1 MSQWIAGIC
10 TGHNAGVCLLKD
22 GEIVFSVEE
31 ERLSKVKH
39 DGGPILGMLKILDY
53 TNKLDYLTISG
64 LKHHPDAIPAS
75 LIDYSGEELYQG
87 IARRLGLIEHSK
99 DRHTNVQSPQV
110 INMSDNHHQCHS
122 AIAFYNSGFETAVG
136 VIVDSCGS
144 SKLFAQIEHIEGR
157 PENLGD
163 KNVYFETESF
173 FDCSYYKGI
182 NAIYKKM
189 QCDNGKSFTIEKTY
203 DYGLSEDPYKLVADE
218 VAGIGKVWDAV
229 TDYCGFHINECGKTM
244 GLSAYGCE
252 NDEMPDLFLDD
263 TANRDLIKAYYPHR
277 SELNVFKYKFLDDAD
292 WERDDLSKSRGRRDM
307 AFKVQKETQEQV
319 LNLIIKAS
327 EMSDNKNVVL
337 SGGYALNC
345 VSNYY
350 YLDKLKEHDIHLY
363 VEPNS
368 SDAGTATGA
377 ALLYHYNINKDISKR
392 KRIKSLFLG
401 PEYNYSIDEINKK
414 LEKYNIDHPQ
424 RDRYSRVFETSY
436 KLIAELIKDGNIVSI
451 FQGRSENGPRALG
464 NRSILFNPTIKNG
477 KDIVNKVKGREYFRP
492 FAASVMKEYAHE
504 WFDMKGLKESPN
516 MMYAVDVKEDKKD
529 LISAVLHVD
538 DTCRIQT
545 VSKEVNEHFYNL
557 IEEFYKLTGIPILF
571 NTSFNL
577 AGDPLVETID
587 DALKVLNDSEM
598 EYCFMPELNSLIR
611 L

>member
-1 MSQWIAGIC
+1 MKKI
-10 TGHNAGVCLLKD
+10 
-22 GEIVFSVEE
+22 F
-31 ERLSKVKH
+31 
-39 DGGPILGMLKILDY
+39 KILAKI
-53 TNKLDYLTISG
+53 NKI
-64 LKHHPDAIPAS
+64 
-75 LIDYSGEELYQG
+75 
-87 IARRLGLIEHSK
+87 
-99 DRHTNVQSPQV
+99 
-110 INMSDNHHQCHS
+110 
-122 AIAFYNSGFETAVG
+122 
-136 VIVDSCGS
+136 
-144 SKLFAQIEHIEGR
+144 
-157 PENLGD
+157 
-163 KNVYFETESF
+163 
-173 FDCSYYKGI
+173 
-182 NAIYKKM
+182 
-189 QCDNGKSFTIEKTY
+189 
-203 DYGLSEDPYKLVADE
+203 
-218 VAGIGKVWDAV
+218 
-229 TDYCGFHINECGKTM
+229 
-244 GLSAYGCE
+244 
-252 NDEMPDLFLDD
+252 
-263 TANRDLIKAYYPHR
+263 
-277 SELNVFKYKFLDDAD
+277 
-292 WERDDLSKSRGRRDM
+292 
-307 AFKVQKETQEQV
+307 
-319 LNLIIKAS
+319 
-327 EMSDNKNVVL
+327 
-337 SGGYALNC
+337 
-345 VSNYY
+345 
-350 YLDKLKEHDIHLY
+350 
-363 VEPNS
+363 
-368 SDAGTATGA
+368 
-377 ALLYHYNINKDISKR
+377 LLPSMINKDISKR